1 MRESLGY
8 TGQKDPLTRDD
19 STIKIE
25 ITLKEAA
32 AEDLDVTIF
41 GQAFGEY
48 VYESNSKGN
57 KAKLYAYKLRED
69 AEIKNSTRFYST
81 WRKREKN
88 ESSELTETH

>member
-8 TGQKDPLTRDD
+8 TGQKDLLTRDD

-57 KAKLYAYKLRED
+57 KAKLYEYKLRED
-69 AEIKNSTRFYST
+69 KENKKLNEVLFNEAQK
-81 WRKREKN
+81 RKKTKVRC
-88 ESSELTETH
+88 